1 MQPSRRFLNI
11 LRRIATE
18 QRYLFTPSD
27 LAALVPELG
36 DSAFKS
42 LLSRLV
48 SRGEL
53 SRVCRGLYR
62 PAWID
67 ISHGWILHHA
77 SARLRSGTF
86 TYLSLESVLSETGA
100 ISQIPMQTITL
111 MTRGRGGE
119 IHCGKLGRLSFTHT
133 AQKPEQV
140 MNNLSYDPERR
151 LWIANEEQ
159 ALRDL
164 RQTRRN
170 LDLLQE
176 PTHESV

>member
-1 MQPSRRFLNI
+1 MQPARVL
-11 LRRIATE
+11 LKTLQEIASE

-27 LAALVPELG
+27 LAGLMPEKTDPAL
-36 DSAFKS
+36 KS

-53 SRVCRGLYR
+53 ARVCRGLYR
-62 PAWID
+62 PVWID

-77 SARLRSGTF
+77 AARLRAGTF
-86 TYLSLESVLSETGA
+86 TYLSLESVLSEAGV
-100 ISQIPMQTITL
+100 ISQIPMQTLTL

-119 IHCGKLGRLSFTHT
+119 IRCGRLGRIAFTHT
-133 AQKPEQV
+133 AQTPEQV
-140 MNNLSYDPERR
+140 MNHLSYDPDRR
-151 LWIANEEQ
+151 LWIADTEL

-170 LDLLQE
+170 LDLIQE
-176 PTHESV
+176 LPDESV

>member
-1 MQPSRRFLNI
+1 MQPSRHFMKI
-11 LRRIATE
+11 LHEIASA

-27 LAALVPELG
+27 LAALLPDME

-53 SRVCRGLYR
+53 ARVCRGLYR
-62 PAWID
+62 AGWID

-77 SARLRSGTF
+77 AARLRSGTF
-86 TYLSLESVLSETGA
+86 SYLSLESILSETGV

-111 MTRGRGGE
+111 MTRGRGGD
-119 IHCGKLGRLSFTHT
+119 IRCGKQGRIAFTHT
-133 AQKPEQV
+133 AQTPEQV
-140 MNNLSYDPERR
+140 MNNLTYDPDRR
-151 LWIANEEQ
+151 LWIANQEQ

-170 LDLLQE
+170 TDLLQE
-176 PTHESV
+176 LPHESV